1 MIDFDVND
9 RRARMFEAIADFFI
23 ALTALTKIAHTALVA
38 ELAAKQQQGERRRPT
53 TRYPEDGPRP

>member
-1 MIDFDVND
+1 MYDIEVND
-9 RRARMFEAIADFFI
+9 CRARMFEAIADFFV

-53 TRYPEDGPRP
+53 TRYPEDGPRT